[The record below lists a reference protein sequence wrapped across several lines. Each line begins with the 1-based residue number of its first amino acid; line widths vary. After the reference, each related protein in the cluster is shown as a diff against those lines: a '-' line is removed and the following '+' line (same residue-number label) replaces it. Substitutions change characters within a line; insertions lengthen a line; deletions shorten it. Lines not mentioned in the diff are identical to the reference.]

1 MISSFLSSIFFSFL
15 YTCVITHKR
24 EKKCESFRLF
34 FFFSKDW
41 KLALILPFSRWA
53 LSEWSYL
60 IYSQLFVSCLK
71 QIFFFQERRKRKK
84 DKIASFFFLFL
95 LVLLSYTIH
104 IYIFFSFPISLSGI
118 GYTSREDSCFIVFFI
133 QISF

>member
-71 QIFFFQERRKRKK
+71 QIFFFKK
-84 DKIASFFFLFL
+84 EGKEKKTKLFLFFLLL